1 MQGNKWL
8 LAVVSG
14 VAAISLTSPAMA
26 LMMSAPDGWYIE
38 ANAGSA
44 HLSNDDYPG
53 STTSSGIGYNG
64 NLGYKFMPYAGV
76 EGGYSTYPDTKIKD
90 EAGSRA
96 ATVRHYSYDLAIKAI
111 LPVSDSGFEGFAK
124 IGVGRMV
131 SDIKISDPV
140 VASSLGV
147 DRGSHSSTGVYMGVG
162 AQLYFTPEIAVVAQ
176 WQRAQGNSSTGSE
189 DLFGIGVSF
198 LFV

>member
-14 VAAISLTSPAMA
+14 VAAISLASPAMA
-26 LMMSAPDGWYIE
+26 TMMSAPDGWYIE
-38 ANAGSA
+38 LNAGSA

-64 NLGYKFMPYAGV
+64 NLGYKFMPYVGV
-76 EGGYSTYPDTKIKD
+76 EGGYSTYPDTKIKN

-96 ATVRHYSYDLAIKAI
+96 ADVRHYSYDLALKAI

-131 SDIKISDPV
+131 SNIKISDAA
-140 VASSLGV
+140 VATPLGV
-147 DRGSHSSTGVYMGVG
+147 DNGSHSSTGVYMGVG
-162 AQLYFTPEIAVVAQ
+162 AQFYFTPEIAVVAQ

-189 DLFGIGVSF
+189 DLFGIGVNF